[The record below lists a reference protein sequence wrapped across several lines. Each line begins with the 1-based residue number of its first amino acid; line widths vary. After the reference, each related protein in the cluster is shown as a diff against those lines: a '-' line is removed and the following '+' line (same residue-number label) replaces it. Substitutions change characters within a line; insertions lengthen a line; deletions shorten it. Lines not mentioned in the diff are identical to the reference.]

1 MNRIDELKAAM
12 ITLVEFQHDNPLTN
26 DPEINHEKA
35 DKILCDILEELGYSD
50 VVENFNRIQKWY
62 S

>member
-1 MNRIDELKAAM
+1 MSRIDKLKEDMRA
-12 ITLVEFQHDNPLTN
+12 LVKHQHDNPITN

-35 DKILCDILEELGYSD
+35 DKILCDILEELGCSD

>member
-1 MNRIDELKAAM
+1 MRA
-12 ITLVEFQHDNPLTN
+12 LVKHQHDNPITN

-35 DKILCDILEELGYSD
+35 DKILCDILEE
-50 VVENFNRIQKWY
+50 NFNRIQKWY